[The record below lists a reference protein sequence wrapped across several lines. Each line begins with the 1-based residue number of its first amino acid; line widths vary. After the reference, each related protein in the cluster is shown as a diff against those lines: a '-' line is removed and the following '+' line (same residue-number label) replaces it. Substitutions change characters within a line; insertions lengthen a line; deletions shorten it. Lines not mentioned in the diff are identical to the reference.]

1 MNDPEELSER
11 AKSLGMDIG
20 RLREVLKAG
29 FSEPAYD
36 LMPRHGTDNPNRNLS
51 RPKTNGV
58 WYVKYS
64 EGGVRKTKPL
74 CSDLE
79 QARKM
84 RDDFFTSIN
93 YGKK

>member
-1 MNDPEELSER
+1 MSDYELEER
-11 AKSLGMDIG
+11 AKALGMNLG

-36 LMPRHGTDNPNRNLS
+36 LMPKHGRDNPNHNLS

-64 EGGVRKTKPL
+64 DGGVRKTKPL
-74 CSDLE
+74 CADLE
-79 QARKM
+79 KARKM